1 MILCSHLN
9 SCWSGSKWDAH
20 FIFITLKITLS
31 RVNLSDENIVGL
43 FVSLYF
49 RDSCLSCLGQGGV
62 HTVALLHFWWVTKTK
77 TKLQTRKKTNTDS
90 SLSTLAKV
98 YDVQFLFCVFG
109 KSQRQRQR
117 LSLRQK
123 LRQRQRQTQP
133 AVFSA
138 LVKLE
143 CTQWLF
149 CTFGDFLRTLQTHF
163 R

>member
-1 MILCSHLN
+1 MFLCSHLN

-20 FIFITLKITLS
+20 FIFIKDNPIKSKSFRWKYCWPICQFVLPRQLLVLS
-31 RVNLSDENIVGL
+31 RPRWSAHSCSFALLVSHKDKDKASDEEKDKHRQLIVNIG
-43 FVSLYF
+43 
-49 RDSCLSCLGQGGV
+49 RGV
-62 HTVALLHFWWVTKTK
+62 RRTV
-77 TKLQTRKKTNTDS
+77 
-90 SLSTLAKV
+90 
-98 YDVQFLFCVFG
+98 LFCVFG

-123 LRQRQRQTQP
+123 IRQRQRQTQP

-149 CTFGDFLRTLQTHF
+149 CTFGNSLRTLQTHF